1 VSDQTDAHRQG
12 TYRGAATVR
21 ARIIALVLIRPA
33 CPADESALYE
43 VCLRTGAEG
52 EDATGVYAESR
63 LLGDIYLGPYL
74 ALETRLAFVLDD
86 GVPVGYVL
94 GARDTGEFDLRCERE
109 WWPSLRERYA
119 DPPSGR
125 DWTPDERLHYLIHH
139 PPRLAAALLDEYPA
153 HLHIN
158 VLPKAQGAGHGR
170 RLITR
175 LLAELHAIGAPGVH
189 LVTGVNN
196 RRAIGF
202 YDRIGLRP
210 VQTLSNAVVM
220 GMRL

>member
-12 TYRGAATVR
+12 TYRGAAAIQ

-33 CPADESALYE
+33 SPADEPALYV

-52 EDATGVYAESR
+52 EDATGVYVESR

-74 ALETRLAFVLDD
+74 ALEPHLAFVLDD
-86 GVPVGYVL
+86 GEPVGYVL

-109 WWPSLRERYA
+109 WWPSLREQCP
-119 DPPSGR
+119 DPPSDR
-125 DWTPDERLHYLIHH
+125 EWTPDERLHYLIHH

-175 LLAELHAIGAPGVH
+175 LLDELRVIGAPGVH
-189 LVTGVNN
+189 LVTGVSN

-202 YDRIGLRP
+202 YDRIGLH
-210 VQTLSNAVVM
+210 TLRTHANAVVM

>member
-1 VSDQTDAHRQG
+1 
-12 TYRGAATVR
+12 
-21 ARIIALVLIRPA
+21 VLIRPA
-33 CPADESALYE
+33 GPADEPALYE

-52 EDATGVYAESR
+52 EDATGIYAESR

-74 ALETRLAFVLDD
+74 ALEPHLAFVLDH
-86 GVPVGYVL
+86 GTPVGYVL

-109 WWPSLRERYA
+109 WWPSLREQYP

-125 DWTPDERLHYLIHH
+125 EWTPDERLHYLIHH
-139 PPRLAAALLDEYPA
+139 PPQLAAAVLDEYPA

-175 LLAELHAIGAPGVH
+175 LLDELRAIGAPGVH
-189 LVTGVNN
+189 LVTGVTN

-202 YDRIGLRP
+202 YDRIGLHA
-210 VQTLSNAVVM
+210 LHAHANAVVM

>member
-1 VSDQTDAHRQG
+1 
-12 TYRGAATVR
+12 
-21 ARIIALVLIRPA
+21 VLIRPA
-33 CPADESALYE
+33 SPADEPALYE

-52 EDATGVYAESR
+52 EDATGIYAESR

-74 ALETRLAFVLDD
+74 ALEPHLAFVLDH
-86 GVPVGYVL
+86 GAPVGYVL

-109 WWPSLRERYA
+109 WWPSLREQYP

-125 DWTPDERLHYLIHH
+125 EWTPDERLHYLIHH
-139 PPRLAAALLDEYPA
+139 PPQLAAAVLDEYPA

-175 LLAELHAIGAPGVH
+175 LLDELRAIGAPGVH
-189 LVTGVNN
+189 LVTGVTN

-202 YDRIGLRP
+202 YDRIGLHA
-210 VQTLSNAVVM
+210 LHAHANAVVM